1 MRDQIN
7 TAMKDAMKSQ
17 DKRRL
22 STLRLINAAIKDRD
36 IANRGN
42 GKDAVD
48 EGGVLEILS
57 KMVKQRRESIT
68 TYEEA
73 GRLELAEQEAA
84 EIAVIEE
91 FLPKQMS
98 EDEMREAVVSVMKE
112 LDCQGLKDMGRTMGE
127 LKSRYAGQM
136 DFGRAS
142 AIVKEQLN

>member
-7 TAMKDAMKSQ
+7 AAMKAAMKSQ
-17 DKRRL
+17 EKRRT
-22 STLRLINAAIKDRD
+22 STLRLVNAAIKDRD

-48 EGGVLEILS
+48 DAGILEILS
-57 KMVKQRRESIT
+57 KMVKQRRESIK
-68 TYEEA
+68 TYEDA
-73 GRLELAEQEAA
+73 GRLELAEQEQE
-84 EIAVIEE
+84 EISIIEE

-98 EDEMREAVVSVMKE
+98 EDETRSAVVDVMKA

-142 AIVKEQLN
+142 AIVKEQLG